1 MEENTETVIYEN
13 YKFLTKEDLERLNL
27 TNLIGTNLLK
37 AYMHGY
43 FVDYG
48 LYKKVNCQILLT
60 TLYYVCWSPK
70 VTTRE
75 FSSVIYILGEN
86 FD

>member
-1 MEENTETVIYEN
+1 MEENAETVIYEN
-13 YKFLTKEDLERLNL
+13 YKFVTKEDLERLNL

-48 LYKKVNCQILLT
+48 LYKKVLSNLVT
-60 TLYYVCWSPK
+60 TLYYVHVPQK
-70 VTTRE
+70 
-75 FSSVIYILGEN
+75 N
-86 FD
+86 FQQNFLLFTIF

>member
-1 MEENTETVIYEN
+1 MEENAETVIYEN
-13 YKFLTKEDLERLNL
+13 YKFLTNEDLERLNL

-60 TLYYVCWSPK
+60 TH
-70 VTTRE
+70 
-75 FSSVIYILGEN
+75 FIISVGPQK
-86 FD
+86 